1 MPCKYESP
9 PNSLMTTAKSC
20 PPLAVSAPPP
30 PQAYQG
36 RITAFGIYLVGSFS
50 PIRRVAGRAGKGAG
64 RARASGSLWAR
75 WAGGG
80 VAGRAR
86 AGEGREPAEGW
97 GLVGGRASERALAG
111 LGRRTRARASLRR
124 VAGRPRRRSGM
135 GKKAA

>member
-30 PQAYQG
+30 PPQAYQG

-50 PIRRVAGRAGKGAG
+50 PIRHVSSP
-64 RARASGSLWAR
+64 ASGLQKSRRA
-75 WAGGG
+75 
-80 VAGRAR
+80 AGRAR